1 MSNIVHKLS
10 ASEIN
15 KIISRLDFETSNL
28 PQGMK
33 AKIKYK
39 GTVISIYNSNKVM
52 FQGSNAESTAQELL
66 PNIKPTKSA
75 KTLKS
80 SKSSNKG
87 PASHP
92 LFDMHNCIGSD
103 EAGSGD
109 YFGPLTVCAAYV
121 TKEHCQVLKTLGVDD
136 SKKLTDAKIVE
147 LAEQLV
153 TFIPHSLLTL
163 DNKNYNIKQAS
174 GWSQVKMKAVL
185 HNEAIKNV
193 TTKIETDALDYIVI
207 DQFAEPKVYKRY
219 ALTQLPFEERTCFE
233 TKGESKSLAIAAAS
247 IISRY
252 AFVKNMD
259 HLSKKFNTTLPKGAS
274 NKVDLNAA
282 KIIERW
288 NVNVLDDITKKHF
301 ANRNKAL
308 ALVNKKHN

>member
-1 MSNIVHKLS
+1 MGNIVHKLTNT
-10 ASEIN
+10 EIQTLMQQIN
-15 KIISRLDFETSNL
+15 FDTAQL

-33 AKIKYK
+33 AKTKYK
-39 GTVISIYNSNKVM
+39 STVISIYNSNKVM
-52 FQGSNAESTAQELL
+52 FQGKDAEAIAQQLL
-66 PNIKPTKSA
+66 PKKTATTSPSTTKQ
-75 KTLKS
+75 T
-80 SKSSNKG
+80 
-87 PASHP
+87 PATSIAYNQ
-92 LFDMHNCIGSD
+92 FNCIGSD

-121 TKEHCQVLKTLGVDD
+121 STENVAILKTLGVDD

-163 DNKNYNIKQAS
+163 DNDRYNDKQHI

-193 TTKIETDALDYIVI
+193 VTKLNSAPLDYIVV

-219 ALTQLPFEERTCFE
+219 TLSALPCESKTQFE
-233 TKGESKSLAIAAAS
+233 TKGESKSIAIAAAS

-252 AFVKNMD
+252 AFVKHMDKMSQQLNATVPRGASKKVDLFAAKLIERHGVSFLD
-259 HLSKKFNTTLPKGAS
+259 HLS
-274 NKVDLNAA
+274 
-282 KIIERW
+282 
-288 NVNVLDDITKKHF
+288 KKHF
-301 ANRNKAL
+301 ANRNKAQQ
-308 ALVNKKHN
+308 LVTSKYQ